1 MSGGQRQLVYVWRTE
16 AGGVCLEDRGRWF
29 MSRDR
34 WFMSRDRWFMSRG
47 QRQVVYV

>member
-1 MSGGQRQLVYVWRTE
+1 MARDRWFMSRGQRQVVYVWRTE
-16 AGGVCLEDRGRWF
+16 TGGVCLEDRGRWF

-34 WFMSRDRWFMSRG
+34 WFMSRG